1 LYDAL
6 QDDLKYIGS
15 IKKWEEFGLSKP
27 SPKSNPWK

>member
-6 QDDLKYIGS
+6 QDDLNYIGS
-15 IKKWEEFGLSKP
+15 IKKWKGFGFSKP